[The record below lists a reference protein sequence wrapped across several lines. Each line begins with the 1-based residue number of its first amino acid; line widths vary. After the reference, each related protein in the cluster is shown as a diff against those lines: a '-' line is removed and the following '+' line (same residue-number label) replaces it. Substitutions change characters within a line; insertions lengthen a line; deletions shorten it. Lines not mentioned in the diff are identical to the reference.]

1 MPVPKARWRFGSPS
15 DIEAIRIGKLRRVA
29 IGGADA
35 DVHVGS
41 GGHGDAA
48 ERGIFG
54 RSAVAELVRAFHAQ
68 KFFDRRFDCLR
79 MAAQV
84 AHDVGMADEKIDPI
98 ADQIGRRLVPGVEQK
113 NAIVDELEF

>member
-1 MPVPKARWRFGSPS
+1 MPVPKARWRFGSR
-15 DIEAIRIGKLRRVA
+15 RISRRSGSGKLRRVA

-48 ERGIFG
+48 EHGIFG

-68 KFFDRRFDCLR
+68 KFFDRRFDGLR
-79 MAAQV
+79 MTAQV
-84 AHDVGMADEKIDPI
+84 AHDVGMADEKVDPI
-98 ADQIGRRLVPGVEQK
+98 ADQVGGRLVPGVEQK
-113 NAIVDELEF
+113 NAVVDELEF